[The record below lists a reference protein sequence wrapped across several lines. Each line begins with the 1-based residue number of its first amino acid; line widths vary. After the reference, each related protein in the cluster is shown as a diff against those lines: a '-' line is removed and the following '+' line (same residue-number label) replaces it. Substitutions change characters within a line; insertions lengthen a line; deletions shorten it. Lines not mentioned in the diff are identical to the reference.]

1 MGFYY
6 FDYTYLIF
14 MAPAII
20 LSMIAQIS
28 VKSTFNKYSQVL
40 NMQGLTGAAAAQ
52 RVLEHGGSLLT
63 QVQMTG
69 GHLTD
74 HFDPKV
80 NIIRLSQSVYGS
92 ASVAAVGVAAHEAG
106 HAVQYAKGYGPIKFR
121 TAIYPI
127 VSVGSNL
134 SIPLII
140 VGFLLPVQ
148 YNFVVYIGIA
158 LYSLSVLFS
167 LATLPVEFNASSR
180 ALRYLQ
186 ETGSLTVDE
195 LAGAKKVL
203 RAAAMTYVASTFVA
217 LLSLLRLILIFGNRR
232 GRES

>member
-6 FDYTYLIF
+6 FDYTYLLF
-14 MAPAII
+14 LAPAII
-20 LSMIAQIS
+20 ITMIAQIG
-28 VKSTFNKYSQVL
+28 VKTTFNKYSKVL
-40 NMQGLTGAAAAQ
+40 NMKGLTGAAAAQ

-74 HFDPKV
+74 HFDPKT

-92 ASVAAVGVAAHEAG
+92 ATVSAVGVAAHEAG
-106 HAVQYAKGYGPIKFR
+106 HAVQYATGYGP
-121 TAIYPI
+121 IYPI
-127 VSVGSNL
+127 VSICSNL
-134 SIPLII
+134 SMPLILI
-140 VGFLLPVQ
+140 GLLLPVQ
-148 YNFVVYIGIA
+148 YNFVVYIGIG

-167 LATLPVEFNASSR
+167 LVTLPVEFNASSR
-180 ALRYLQ
+180 ALRYLE
-186 ETGSLTVDE
+186 ETNSLTADE
-195 LAGAKKVL
+195 LIGAKKVL